1 MQKGAVKAT
10 VLIVVFFVSVILFEI
25 LTNHVNEDLTTE
37 MPEATLPVISF
48 YADEIQINELY
59 GYKDQ
64 MNAAYMR
71 DTITPV
77 DDSRKLPIQIQT
89 YQKAID
95 GISYEIRSL
104 DGERLI
110 ANADVTSYQEEKETI
125 SAELEIQ
132 NLLQEGEEYL
142 LLIKLTSGDE
152 TISYYTRIVEKPDS
166 HMTEYLSFAE
176 EINEK
181 TFNKETSGTL
191 ATYMEKT
198 TGDNTTL
205 QFVSLN
211 SSLKQMSWAG
221 FEGKPITDPSI
232 SIKEITDTYSVI
244 VLQYVVASVG
254 ENGGSEYYN
263 IEEYYRIRYTESRM
277 YLLNFERTMNE
288 IFRGE
293 NAQFYDNYIQLGIR
307 DKNVEYRA
315 NEAGTIVA
323 FVQEGELWC
332 YNEVENNLSK
342 VFSFRGYEGI
352 DRRENNNQHE
362 IKVVRINEAG
372 SVDYIVYGYMNR
384 GNHEGEVGIC
394 VYHYDSLANTNEEL
408 IFIPSD
414 KSFEVMK
421 SELGQLMYVN
431 EAGELYLMVNG
442 SVYGID
448 LNTLEIRTLIEGV
461 EEGSYAMSESN
472 ALFAWSDGTSDQSTL
487 HVMNFTNENVIDKNQ
502 IF

>member
-166 HMTEYLSFAE
+166 HMTECLSFAE

-394 VYHYDSLANTNEEL
+394 VYHYDSIANTNEEL

-461 EEGSYAMSESN
+461 EEGS
-472 ALFAWSDGTSDQSTL
+472 
-487 HVMNFTNENVIDKNQ
+487 
-502 IF
+502 